1 VYSPRHDKAAE
12 YRRQAQEV
20 RDLAR
25 QISINDARRQLLA
38 TAMHLE
44 ALAEEE
50 ERRALQGSVPPRAPQ
65 LAEARVWYSWNV

>member
-1 VYSPRHDKAAE
+1 LYSPRHDKAAE

-20 RDLAR
+20 RDLVR
-25 QISINDARRQLLA
+25 QISINDARRQLLE

-50 ERRALQGSVPPRAPQ
+50 ERRVQEPAAIQTPGVTK
-65 LAEARVWYSWNV
+65 E

>member
-1 VYSPRHDKAAE
+1 MYSPRYDKAAE

-25 QISINDARRQLLA
+25 QISINDARTQLLE

-50 ERRALQGSVPPRAPQ
+50 ERQARTVTPVQILGER
-65 LAEARVWYSWNV
+65 EA

>member
-1 VYSPRHDKAAE
+1 MYSPRCDKAAE

-20 RDLAR
+20 RNLAR
-25 QISINDARRQLLA
+25 QISINDARGQLRA

-50 ERRALQGSVPPRAPQ
+50 ERRAGNVAPAQGPAG
-65 LAEARVWYSWNV
+65 ED